1 MRYLSFCCVCSLVV
15 LVSLLVPGPGA
26 AQLEIPTEV
35 PVNRPKPKRT
45 EEPPSLPAPIRAD
58 TSTQGS
64 RVRTVTTQESG
75 MNMDGFSVDYP
86 SSARVGERV
95 FVRINA
101 KNPFNVSYI
110 GTIAASIEGG
120 DPYIPPGDGAYDV
133 LTPNGKTKMAR
144 FYKDGNV
151 WLRRDVVYPAVTHVE
166 VYDER
171 WAGNTEKTLAFP
183 VTFQRVGTASLR
195 VRASFSVLR
204 DKKTV
209 VEHNIP
215 DTSPELDEQGFP
227 CRLLTIR
234 VVE

>member
-1 MRYLSFCCVCSLVV
+1 MRSLSSWCICLLAV
-15 LVSLLVPGPGA
+15 LVLLLVPGQGA

-35 PVNRPKPKRT
+35 PINRAKPKRS
-45 EEPPSLPAPIRAD
+45 EEPPSLPAPARANATA
-58 TSTQGS
+58 TSS
-64 RVRTVTTQESG
+64 ESRTVTTQESG
-75 MNMDGFSVDYP
+75 MITDGLSIECP

-101 KNPFNVSYI
+101 ENPFQVPYI
-110 GTIAASIEGG
+110 GTIAASLEGG
-120 DPYIPPGDGAYDV
+120 DPHVPPGNGAYDM
-133 LTPNGKTKMAR
+133 LAPNGKTKMAR

-151 WLRRDVVYPAVTHVE
+151 WLRRDVVYPVFTHVE

-183 VTFQRVGTASLR
+183 VTFQRAGTASLR

-204 DKKTV
+204 NKKTI

-215 DTSPELDEQGFP
+215 GTGNDLDEQGFP

>member
-1 MRYLSFCCVCSLVV
+1 
-15 LVSLLVPGPGA
+15 
-26 AQLEIPTEV
+26 
-35 PVNRPKPKRT
+35 
-45 EEPPSLPAPIRAD
+45 
-58 TSTQGS
+58 
-64 RVRTVTTQESG
+64 

-95 FVRINA
+95 FVHINA

>member
-1 MRYLSFCCVCSLVV
+1 MRSLSSWCICLLAV
-15 LVSLLVPGPGA
+15 LVFGLVPGPSA

-35 PVNRPKPKRT
+35 PVNRPKPKRS
-45 EEPPSLPAPIRAD
+45 EEPPTLPAPTRANATAAD
-58 TSTQGS
+58 SES
-64 RVRTVTTQESG
+64 PNVTTQESG
-75 MNMDGFSVDYP
+75 MNTDGLSIEYP

-101 KNPFNVSYI
+101 ENPFPVSYI
-110 GTIAASIEGG
+110 GTIAASLEGG
-120 DPYIPPGDGAYDV
+120 DPHVPPGNSAYDV
-133 LTPNGKTKMAR
+133 LAPNGKTKMAR

-166 VYDER
+166 VYDEQ
-171 WAGNTEKTLAFP
+171 WAGNTEKTLVFP
-183 VTFQRVGTASLR
+183 VTFQRAEIVSLR
-195 VRASFSVLR
+195 VRASFSILR
-204 DKKTV
+204 NKKTV
-209 VEHNIP
+209 VEHNVP